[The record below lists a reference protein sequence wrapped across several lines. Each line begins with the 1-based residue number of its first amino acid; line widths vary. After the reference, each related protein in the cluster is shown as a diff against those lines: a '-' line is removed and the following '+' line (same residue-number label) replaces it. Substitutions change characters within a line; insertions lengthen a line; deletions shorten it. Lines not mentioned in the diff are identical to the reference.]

1 MGGMPR
7 ATARILT
14 EITDLRSE
22 LHDFRAE
29 ARSDS
34 RHLGERIDGVNTRLD
49 TVIDAVAQLR
59 TDFAN
64 HTHD

>member
-1 MGGMPR
+1 MR
-7 ATARILT
+7 TNKLILT
-14 EITDLRSE
+14 RLGSIERGLTE
-22 LHDFRAE
+22 FRAE
-29 ARSDS
+29 TKADT
-34 RHLGERIDGVNTRLD
+34 RHLSERVDGVNTRLD

>member
-1 MGGMPR
+1 VTR
-7 ATARILT
+7 ASRLILT
-14 EITDLRSE
+14 RLDSIERE
-22 LHDFRAE
+22 LGDFRADTK
-29 ARSDS
+29 ADV
-34 RHLGERIDGVNTRLD
+34 RHLSERVDGVNTRLD

>member
-1 MGGMPR
+1 VSR
-7 ATARILT
+7 ATDKIL
-14 EITDLRSE
+14 SE
-22 LHDFRAE
+22 LRVFRAE
-29 ARSDS
+29 ARADI

>member
-1 MGGMPR
+1 VSR
-7 ATARILT
+7 ATDQIL
-14 EITDLRSE
+14 SE
-22 LHDFRAE
+22 LRDFRAE
-29 ARSDS
+29 ARADI

-49 TVIDAVAQLR
+49 TVIDAVARLR